1 MLNFNRQDQKLN
13 ENLLCICLSV
23 FIFYSIPVKRALD
36 AALPQFSFNILKL
49 TVVLQVCRR
58 MPL

>member
-1 MLNFNRQDQKLN
+1 MLNFNKQDQKLN
-13 ENLLCICLSV
+13 ENLLYICLSV
-23 FIFYSIPVKRALD
+23 LIFYSIPVKRVLD

-49 TVVLQVCRR
+49 TVVFQVCRR